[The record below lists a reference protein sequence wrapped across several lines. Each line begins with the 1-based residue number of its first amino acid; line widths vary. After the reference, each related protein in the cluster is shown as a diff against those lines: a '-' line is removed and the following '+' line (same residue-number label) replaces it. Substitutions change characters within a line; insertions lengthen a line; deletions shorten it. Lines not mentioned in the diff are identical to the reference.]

1 MKVTQERLPNSQL
14 GLEIEIDAVRG
25 QQAFENTVR
34 KYVKT
39 ARIPGFRPGK
49 APRPIVMQYLGKQA
63 IKAETLEKLI
73 DTTLQE
79 SLEQAQINALG
90 NYQVLSK
97 FDDLL
102 AEFEPGKAI
111 SFKAAVDVQPEVT
124 LREDYAA
131 MTVRFSPEVLDPE
144 QVDFALREAQTENAT
159 HVPVLGRPAQLG
171 DAATI
176 DFLGRTPEGTEIAG
190 AKGTDFEV
198 ILESDRFIP
207 GFIDGMIGMNLDETR
222 EVTAQF
228 PEGYVKPELSGQA
241 AIFTI
246 TLKEL
251 KDRILPEIDDVF
263 AQTEG
268 YESLEEWRTSI
279 TEKLQARLDEE
290 NKSTRDTALLNALLQ
305 GAQIDLPKTLIE
317 QEFKF
322 LAEQYIQ
329 NMSRQGINADLFFK
343 NEENID
349 FLREQ
354 VAQEAVTRLRR
365 TLALAELVRREQ
377 ITVEEEEIIPRLAE
391 YARTLT
397 EEVDREALVTMVRD
411 ELLTEKALDWL
422 AEHSTIEEQVTLESP
437 IEVELV
443 SEETEETLIELAA
456 EPIEA
461 ESMPSAE
468 VISEEITPALDSPE
482 QPVNQES

>member
-1 MKVTQERLPNSQL
+1 MQERLPNSQL

-79 SLEQAQINALG
+79 ALEQSQINALG

-97 FDDLL
+97 FDELL

-111 SFKAAVDVQPEVT
+111 IFKASVDVQPEVT

-131 MTVRFSPEVLDPE
+131 MTVSFSPELFNPE
-144 QVDFALREAQTENAT
+144 QVDLALKEAQTENAT
-159 HVPVLGRPAQLG
+159 QVPALGRPAQLG
-171 DAATI
+171 DSAII
-176 DFLGRTPEGTEIAG
+176 DFLGRTPEGEEIAG

-198 ILESDRFIP
+198 VLEVDRFIP
-207 GFIDGMIGMNLDETR
+207 GFIDGILGMNLDETR

-228 PEGYVKPELSGQA
+228 PEGYVKPELSGQT

-251 KDRILPEIDDVF
+251 KDRILPEIDDSF
-263 AQTEG
+263 AQAEG
-268 YESLEEWRTSI
+268 YANLEEWRISI
-279 TEKLQARLDEE
+279 TEKFQARLDEE

-305 GAQIDLPKTLIE
+305 DAQIDLPKTLIE

-329 NMSRQGINADLFFK
+329 NMSKQGINADLFFK
-343 NEENID
+343 NEENLS

-354 VAQEAVTRLRR
+354 VSQEAITRLRR

-377 ITVEEEEIIPRLAE
+377 IMVNDEEVAPRLAE

-422 AEHSTIEEQVTLESP
+422 AEHSTIEESLKLESP
-437 IEVELV
+437 VEVEMV
-443 SEETEETLIELAA
+443 SQETEETLMELTENA
-456 EPIEA
+456 
-461 ESMPSAE
+461 PSVE
-468 VISEEITPALDSPE
+468 VISQEMLAQPDRPE
-482 QPVNQES
+482 